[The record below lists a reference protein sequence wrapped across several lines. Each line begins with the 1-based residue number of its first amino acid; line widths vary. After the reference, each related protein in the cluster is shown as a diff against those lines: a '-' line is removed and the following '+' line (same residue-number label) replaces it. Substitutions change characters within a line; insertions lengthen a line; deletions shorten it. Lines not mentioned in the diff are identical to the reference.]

1 MHFTLFLYIAPLPR
15 DISVTVNTVT
25 TTTIPLKVEIS
36 NYNSTTGYNI
46 TIAWSQTSCDDGTG
60 IKDVFQGQY
69 NNISRMM
76 YSLTEVSPGGD
87 YSIRVTIAN
96 VAGSVTSDIVNVS
109 TITTG
114 KSCIAVITYS
124 I

>member
-1 MHFTLFLYIAPLPR
+1 MYFTLFLIVSLPK

-25 TTTIPLKVEIS
+25 TTTISLSISIS

-46 TIAWSQTSCDDGTG
+46 TIAWSQTSCIDGAG
-60 IKDVFQGQY
+60 IKDAFEGQY
-69 NNISRMM
+69 NTISKMM
-76 YSLTEVSPGGD
+76 YTIRDVYPGGD
-87 YSIRVTIAN
+87 YSIRVTITN

-114 KSCIAVITYS
+114 KS
-124 I
+124 